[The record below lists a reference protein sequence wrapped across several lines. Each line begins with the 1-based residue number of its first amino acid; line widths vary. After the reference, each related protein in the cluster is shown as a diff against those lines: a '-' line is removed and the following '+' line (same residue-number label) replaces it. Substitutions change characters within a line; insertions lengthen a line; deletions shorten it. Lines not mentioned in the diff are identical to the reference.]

1 MEAGRLDFPPL
12 VGRMRDLFALRSVP
26 VFVVGGTL
34 RDALLDRP
42 TVDVDLAVEGDAVSA
57 GRAIAEAM
65 DGRLVVLDDARDI
78 CRVHVPGVE
87 HWQVD
92 LAGASDGIVEHLL
105 GRDFTVDAMAVPLSE
120 VGHETATCGLID
132 PSGGL
137 DDLQDRVIR
146 AVRDDIFRSDPARLM
161 RAARLSVQLGFDI
174 EPGTEEM
181 ARRDAALVN
190 AVASERV
197 RDELLLL
204 LAQPGATEAVR
215 LLDRLDLLCRVIP
228 ELEEARNV
236 TQPKE
241 HFWDVF
247 NHLVETT
254 GHIETVLGDVSDGP
268 DFVSRAVPR
277 PASLEGYFDQ
287 EGSDG
292 HSLATLMKLCGLL
305 HDVAKPA
312 TKTVEQSGRIRFLGH
327 HSVGAEMVGGILERL
342 RLSRR
347 GTDLLSAMV
356 QNHLRPAQMA
366 QKGEMPSGRAV
377 YRFFRDLGE
386 AAVPT
391 LYLNLADYV
400 AARGPDLEEE
410 EWADYCGL
418 IGFILEE
425 GLTER
430 APQALPKLVDGRD
443 IMDAFALAP
452 GPEVGALLDVA
463 WEAQAGGEV
472 GTKAEALEL
481 LQLYLNAG
489 GRSA

>member
-1 MEAGRLDFPPL
+1 MHRL
-12 VGRMRDLFALRSVP
+12 RDLFAVRGIP
-26 VFVVGGTL
+26 VFLVGGTL
-34 RDALLDRP
+34 RDVLLDRP
-42 TVDVDLAVEGDAVSA
+42 VVDVDLAVEGDAVSA
-57 GRAIAEAM
+57 GREIAEAM

-78 CRVHVPGVE
+78 CRVHIRGDE
-87 HWQVD
+87 QWQVD
-92 LAGASDGIVEHLL
+92 LAGASEGIVDHLL
-105 GRDFTVDAMAVPLSE
+105 GCDFTVDAMAVPLSE
-120 VGHETATCGLID
+120 VGPETESGSLID

-137 DDLQDRVIR
+137 ADLRDRVIR
-146 AVRDDIFRSDPARLM
+146 SVRDDAFRSDPARLM
-161 RAARLSVQLGFDI
+161 RAPRLAVQLGFDI

-181 ARRDAALVN
+181 ARRESALLNTVS
-190 AVASERV
+190 AERV
-197 RDELLLL
+197 RDEMLLL
-204 LAQPGATEAVR
+204 LAELSATESVR
-215 LLDRLDLLCRVIP
+215 LLDRLDLLRRVIP

-241 HFWDVF
+241 HYWDVF

-254 GHIETVLGDVSDGP
+254 GHVETVLGDVSGGG
-268 DFVSRAVPR
+268 DFVSRAIPR
-277 PASLEGYFDQ
+277 PESLEGYFDR
-287 EGSDG
+287 EASDG

-312 TKTVEQSGRIRFLGH
+312 TRTVEQSGRIRFLGH
-327 HSVGAEMVGGILERL
+327 HSVGAEMVRVVLERL

-366 QKGEMPSGRAV
+366 PKGEMPSGRAV

-391 LYLNLADYV
+391 LYLNLADYI
-400 AARGPDLEEE
+400 AARGPDLQEG
-410 EWADYCGL
+410 EWADYCEL

-452 GPEVGALLDVA
+452 GPQIGALLDVA
-463 WEAQAGGEV
+463 REAQAGGEV
-472 GTKAEALEL
+472 ETKAEALEL
-481 LQLYLNAG
+481 LRMYLNAG